1 MNEEQIAQ
9 LVQLLVQAGAAQDE
23 NQAMQIIQMASQGD
37 QQAQQVVQ
45 QVVQQAQGGT
55 PSARLGAKLNYL
67 KKLKKVCNED
77 QELAFFKVGGKVC
90 KACVGKKMQKGGEAT
105 KMPKQQP
112 NKKITVNKPAQ
123 PKLDPRTTKV
133 LPGGKYP
140 TYWTSNDRGIW
151 EREHGPGDEGAAAA
165 GPAPRPQKKKTE
177 KKANGGM
184 LANKGTAFG
193 DGKRGANPRNT
204 DKGGHR
210 SHGNTRAASY
220 MKKTNVPNK
229 FTAFG
234 DTGRKKPTNVGLVG
248 HRATGQVGRLQSKYT
263 TSDNVNKHTA
273 FGAHIN
279 RSHRGSAAC
288 PSTKGWKSMKGAPK
302 GHGGQ
307 MGWKRYA
314 NGGTLTEAF
323 VNYFQDGGS
332 LNGVPF
338 TNKVIQ

>member
-1 MNEEQIAQ
+1 MNEEQLAQ

-23 NQAMQIIQMASQGD
+23 NQAMQIVQMASQGD
-37 QQAQQVVQ
+37 EQAQQIVQ
-45 QVVQQAQGGT
+45 QVIQQAQGAT
-55 PSARLGAKLNYL
+55 PSARLGAKLTYL
-67 KKLKKVCNED
+67 KKLKGICPEG
-77 QELAFFKVGGKVC
+77 QELQFFKIGGKVC

-105 KMPKQQP
+105 K
-112 NKKITVNKPAQ
+112 
-123 PKLDPRTTKV
+123 
-133 LPGGKYP
+133 
-140 TYWTSNDRGIW
+140 S
-151 EREHGPGDEGAAAA
+151 
-165 GPAPRPQKKKTE
+165 KKT
-177 KKANGGM
+177 KFVQAKAKGGM

-193 DGKRGANPRNT
+193 DGTRGANPRNT
-204 DKGGHR
+204 DRGGHK
-210 SHGNTRAASY
+210 SHGNTKAASY

-234 DTGRKKPTNVGLVG
+234 DTGKKKPTNVGLVG
-248 HRATGQVGRLQSKYT
+248 HRATGQTGRLQSKYT

-288 PSTKGWKSMKGAPK
+288 PATRGWKSIKGAPK
-302 GHGGQ
+302 GHGGE

-323 VNYFQDGGS
+323 VNYFQNGGS

-338 TNKVIQ
+338 TSQDK